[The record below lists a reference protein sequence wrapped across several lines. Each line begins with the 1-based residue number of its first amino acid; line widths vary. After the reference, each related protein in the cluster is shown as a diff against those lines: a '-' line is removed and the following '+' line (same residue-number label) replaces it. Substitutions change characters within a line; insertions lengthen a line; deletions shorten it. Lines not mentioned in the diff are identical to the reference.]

1 MPGLDGSIPVV
12 TCGTGNFRLN
22 WNSGKNFPI
31 FRGESRLSGVKLVED
46 LKFELSI
53 LATVQG
59 FYQKLMQD
67 SLGGDVPIPSGLDE
81 VSLRQSDDGLPD
93 TLSRMYRWLH
103 VLDMAITPAMLRQA
117 LTPDTDSEVAEA
129 LLRYFVRRREAS
141 DINRDKTDLIAT
153 FLYRHPRV
161 AGQWEQHGYGLDG
174 ALPLSPF
181 EIALIEILADTD
193 IPQLPEEHVQLL
205 RNFDPL
211 REEIKRYRDFNALM
225 DSGIVSRVREIKRWL
240 DSSFYHPGV
249 LATVAAHNAAFGE
262 RFDQLFGKALG
273 EIKQFAQALD
283 EMGGTILSTVDGVE
297 VTVEHVAAIEPD
309 EMLKADY
316 GNALEKFRRVS
327 RLKKELDRRPPI
339 RKSLLA
345 PAAGK
350 AAPASARSGAAAK
363 PARASAAKSAAPPP
377 ASPAFHPPPI
387 TAQQISAE
395 EGKLL
400 RVEESIRVFVR
411 VADPKYR
418 QIVPMRFFNLLL
430 SAAEVDA
437 YNATF
442 LEEKSLRAEVAR
454 ILIRLVSCVARINTE
469 LEELKR
475 SQSMSSLWKLHA
487 DALVILLDMAR
498 ATAENAAN
506 TAKSAEQPAA
516 PSARAIR
523 ETVMKLRERSDLAV
537 KALAHPGR

>member
-1 MPGLDGSIPVV
+1 MS
-12 TCGTGNFRLN
+12 
-22 WNSGKNFPI
+22 
-31 FRGESRLSGVKLVED
+31 ED

-59 FYQKLMQD
+59 FYQKLMRD

-81 VSLRQSDDGLPD
+81 VSLRHSDGDLPE

-103 VLDMAITPAMLRQA
+103 LLDMAITPAMVRQA

-129 LLRYFVRRREAS
+129 LLRYFVRRRQPSEV
-141 DINRDKTDLIAT
+141 NRDKTDLIST

-161 AGQWEQHGYGLDG
+161 QGQWQQQGYGLDG

-181 EIALIEILADTD
+181 EIALIEILADAD
-193 IPQLPEEHVQLL
+193 VPSLPEEHVQLL

-211 REEIKRYRDFNALM
+211 REEIARYRDFNSLI
-225 DSGIVSRVREIKRWL
+225 DSGIVSRVRELKRWL

-262 RFDQLFGKALG
+262 RFDELFAKALE

-283 EMGGTILSTVDGVE
+283 EMGGSILSTVDGVE
-297 VTVEHVAAIEPD
+297 VTVEHVAAIEQQQ
-309 EMLKADY
+309 MLEADY
-316 GNALEKFRRVS
+316 GGALEKFRRVS
-327 RLKKELDRRPPI
+327 KLKKELDRRPPI

-345 PAAGK
+345 PTAGRGI
-350 AAPASARSGAAAK
+350 PASGGAAAAARAARVAATK
-363 PARASAAKSAAPPP
+363 APAPARAFQPP
-377 ASPAFHPPPI
+377 AI
-387 TAQQISAE
+387 TAQQISSE
-395 EGKLL
+395 EGKLR

-418 QIVPMRFFNLLL
+418 QIVPMRFFNLTLT
-430 SAAEVDA
+430 APEAEA
-437 YNATF
+437 YNAGF
-442 LEEKSLRAEVAR
+442 LEEKSLRADIAR
-454 ILIRLVSCVARINTE
+454 TLIRLVSCVARVNTE

-487 DALVILLDMAR
+487 DALVVLLEIASTTTEDAASVAQIAESSDAGAS
-498 ATAENAAN
+498 AT
-506 TAKSAEQPAA
+506 
-516 PSARAIR
+516 AIR
-523 ETVMKLRERSDLAV
+523 ETVQKLRDRSDLAV
-537 KALAHPGR
+537 KALAHPGS

>member
-1 MPGLDGSIPVV
+1 MS
-12 TCGTGNFRLN
+12 
-22 WNSGKNFPI
+22 
-31 FRGESRLSGVKLVED
+31 ED

-59 FYQKLMQD
+59 FYQKLMRD
-67 SLGGDVPIPSGLDE
+67 CLGGDVPVPSGLDE
-81 VSLRQSDDGLPD
+81 VSLRQSDELPE

-103 VLDMAITPAMLRQA
+103 MLDMAITPAMLRQA

-129 LLRYFVRRREAS
+129 LLRYFVRRREPS
-141 DINRDKTDLIAT
+141 EVNRDKTDLIAT

-181 EIALIEILADTD
+181 EIALIEILADAD
-193 IPQLPEEHVQLL
+193 VPQLPEEHVQLL

-225 DSGIVSRVREIKRWL
+225 DSGIVSRVRDLKRWL

-249 LATVAAHNAAFGE
+249 LATVSAYNAAFGE
-262 RFDQLFGKALG
+262 RFDQLFAKALS

-283 EMGGTILSTVDGVE
+283 EMGGSILSTVDGVE
-297 VTVEHVAAIEPD
+297 VTVEHVAAIEQN

-316 GNALEKFRRVS
+316 GSALEKFRRVS

-345 PAAGK
+345 PAVGSAIPSTRGAGS
-350 AAPASARSGAAAK
+350 AAAAAK
-363 PARASAAKSAAPPP
+363 AARADAAKAGAPAPTFQPP
-377 ASPAFHPPPI
+377 VI

-395 EGKLL
+395 EGKLR

-418 QIVPMRFFNLLL
+418 QIVPMRFFNLMLTQ
-430 SAAEVDA
+430 AEADA
-437 YNATF
+437 YNASF
-442 LEEKSLRAEVAR
+442 LEEKSARAEVATT
-454 ILIRLVSCVARINTE
+454 LIRLVSCIARINTE

-487 DALVILLDMAR
+487 DALVVLLDIASTMTENAGST
-498 ATAENAAN
+498 AKTAEP
-506 TAKSAEQPAA
+506 SDA
-516 PSARAIR
+516 PSAKAIH
-523 ETVMKLRERSDLAV
+523 ESVQKLRSRCDLAV
-537 KALAHPGR
+537 KALAHAGS

>member
-1 MPGLDGSIPVV
+1 LA
-12 TCGTGNFRLN
+12 
-22 WNSGKNFPI
+22 
-31 FRGESRLSGVKLVED
+31 ED

-59 FYQKLMQD
+59 FYQKLMRD
-67 SLGGDVPIPSGLDE
+67 SLGGDVPIPVGLDE
-81 VSLRQSDDGLPD
+81 ASLRQSEANLPE

-103 VLDMAITPAMLRQA
+103 LLDMAITPAMLRQA
-117 LTPDTDSEVAEA
+117 LTPETDSEVAEA
-129 LLRYFVRRREAS
+129 LLRYFVRRREPS
-141 DINRDKTDLIAT
+141 DVNRDKTDLIAT

-161 AGQWEQHGYGLDG
+161 PGQWQQRGYGLDG

-193 IPQLPEEHVQLL
+193 VPSLPEEHVQLL

-211 REEIKRYRDFNALM
+211 REEISRYRDFNALM
-225 DSGIVSRVREIKRWL
+225 DSGMVSRVRDLKRWL

-249 LATVAAHNAAFGE
+249 LATVSAYNAAFGE
-262 RFDQLFGKALG
+262 RFDLLFTKALG

-283 EMGGTILSTVDGVE
+283 EMGGSILSTVDGVE
-297 VTVEHVAAIEPD
+297 VTVEHVAAIEQK
-309 EMLKADY
+309 EMLDADY
-316 GNALEKFRRVS
+316 SSAQEKFRRVS

-345 PAAGK
+345 PSAGNAIPSSRK
-350 AAPASARSGAAAK
+350 SAAAAK
-363 PARASAAKSAAPPP
+363 PARSAAAKVPAPAQAFQPP
-377 ASPAFHPPPI
+377 VV

-395 EGKLL
+395 EGKLR

-418 QIVPMRFFNLLL
+418 QIVPMRYFNLTLT
-430 SAAEVDA
+430 AAEVEA
-437 YNATF
+437 YNAGF
-442 LEEKSLRAEVAR
+442 LEEKSVRADVAR
-454 ILIRLVSCVARINTE
+454 ILIRLVSCIARVNTE

-487 DALVILLDMAR
+487 DALVVLLDIASTTTEQ
-498 ATAENAAN
+498 AGSVAKTVEKAEDGAWSKAIDETA
-506 TAKSAEQPAA
+506 Q
-516 PSARAIR
+516 
-523 ETVMKLRERSDLAV
+523 KLRMRTDFAV
-537 KALAHPGR
+537 KAMASAS